1 MRWQFD
7 GAVQEAHLSLAPEG
21 LGAIDLHVQVEEG
34 AVRLHLSAAEITT
47 RDLLSEGLPRL
58 RERLGDSGLSL
69 GQASVATHHDGQ
81 RGAQHPFARPGGDGA
96 SSELAGDVVAA
107 PVVRRGQGLLDH
119 YA

>member
-7 GAVQEAHLSLAPEG
+7 GAVQEARLSLAPEG

-47 RDLLSEGLPRL
+47 RELLSEGLPRL

-81 RGAQHPFARPGGDGA
+81 RGAQHPFARTGGDGA
-96 SSELAGDVVAA
+96 SSESVGDIVAA